1 MRGSRTLTRVQA
13 GELIGGEITPGDASF
28 MSKIAWIRARMDGLS
43 RQTKRRSSAGATSPP
58 TQFWASGTAS
68 APTRARM
75 TMTARAGAVM
85 QIKVPTLP
93 LFVDERHST

>member
-1 MRGSRTLTRVQA
+1 
-13 GELIGGEITPGDASF
+13 
-28 MSKIAWIRARMDGLS
+28 
-43 RQTKRRSSAGATSPP
+43 
-58 TQFWASGTAS
+58 
-68 APTRARM
+68 M